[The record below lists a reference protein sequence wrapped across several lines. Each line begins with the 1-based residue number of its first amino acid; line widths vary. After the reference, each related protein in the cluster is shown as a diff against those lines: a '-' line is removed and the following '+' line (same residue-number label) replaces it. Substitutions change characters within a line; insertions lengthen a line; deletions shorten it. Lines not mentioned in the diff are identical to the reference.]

1 MSCDHSLVGKDCF
14 CCSSVSKSCLI
25 LSDPK
30 DCSMRGSSVLNYLP
44 EFANSGPL
52 SQFKHL
58 TLCHSL
64 VLLLSVFPSI
74 RFFPVSQ
81 LFASD
86 GQSIGTSAS
95 VSVLPMNTQGWFPLG
110 LTALISLL
118 VQGTV
123 KSLLQ
128 HHNSKASILQCS
140 AFFIV
145 QLADPSICAYW
156 KNHNFDYMPL

>member
-1 MSCDHSLVGKDCF
+1 
-14 CCSSVSKSCLI
+14 
-25 LSDPK
+25 
-30 DCSMRGSSVLNYLP
+30 MRGSSVLNYLP

-95 VSVLPMNTQGWFPLG
+95 VSVLPMNTQG
-110 LTALISLL
+110 
-118 VQGTV
+118 
-123 KSLLQ
+123 
-128 HHNSKASILQCS
+128 
-140 AFFIV
+140 
-145 QLADPSICAYW
+145 
-156 KNHNFDYMPL
+156 

>member
-95 VSVLPMNTQGWFPLG
+95 TWVLPMNLQDWFPLG
-110 LTALISLL
+110 WTGWVSLQFKGL
-118 VQGTV
+118 S
-123 KSLLQ
+123 SLLQ
-128 HHNSKASILQCS
+128 HHSSKHQ
-140 AFFIV
+140 FFGI
-145 QLADPSICAYW
+145 QLSLYSPTLTAMHDYW
-156 KNHNFDYMPL
+156 ENYSLD

>member
-95 VSVLPMNTQGWFPLG
+95 VSVLPMNTQGWFPLR
-110 LTALISLL
+110 LTGLISLL
-118 VQGTV
+118 SKGLSRVFSSITV
-123 KSLLQ
+123 GKHQFCAQPSLW
-128 HHNSKASILQCS
+128 
-140 AFFIV
+140 F
-145 QLADPSICAYW
+145 
-156 KNHNFDYMPL
+156 NFHVCPRLLEKR

>member
-86 GQSIGTSAS
+86 GQSIGTSALAP
-95 VSVLPMNTQGWFPLG
+95 VLPMNIQGWFPLG
-110 LTALISLL
+110 LTGFISLL
-118 VQGTV
+118 PKGLSTVYSSTTIRKLKFFGTQP
-123 KSLLQ
+123 SLW
-128 HHNSKASILQCS
+128 S
-140 AFFIV
+140 
-145 QLADPSICAYW
+145 
-156 KNHNFDYMPL
+156 NFHIHTWLLEKP

>member
-95 VSVLPMNTQGWFPLG
+95 VSVLPMNTQGWFLLI
-110 LTALISLL
+110 LTVLISLL
-118 VQGTV
+118 SKRLSRVFSNTTAQKHQFFSAQT
-123 KSLLQ
+123 SLWF
-128 HHNSKASILQCS
+128 NSHFHTGLLEK
-140 AFFIV
+140 
-145 QLADPSICAYW
+145 P
-156 KNHNFDYMPL
+156 